1 MHYVGAILDAL
12 APLHVSMVLVCEQG
26 IRQTAEFATHLARVQ
41 CGFEI
46 DDGVPPSW
54 GQPAYTVGALRFLA
68 LRRAI
73 ARHKPDHVY
82 IPYADG
88 LIQVAGLARMVGFSL
103 SRPGMEI
110 EALMMRGKFA
120 YEPLPASLRTRLIA
134 TALARTPVDIV
145 HHIDP
150 IVYDYVRHQFESLAV
165 RFRLLPEA
173 VESIVPLDLRT
184 ARLRLGISPLGK
196 YVGCLG
202 ALSAGKGVAFLLKA
216 FSSTAMEA
224 DHRLLL
230 VGKPDPELR
239 RLLAGDY
246 RTLQEAGRIVH
257 IDRYVSQ
264 DEFHLGLM
272 ASDVVCAPYH
282 RQIGSS
288 GVVVRAATIGRPLL
302 GSDFGWVGRVIR
314 DFELGIVCDVTDV
327 PRFGTEL
334 ARALALSAGYR
345 PGPKARLFSNY
356 HQQENFEWHWTR
368 RLRERMG
375 LGTRRASS
383 EWAWPESPS
392 FDQALH
398 A

>member
-1 MHYVGAILDAL
+1 MQYVGAIVDAL
-12 APLHVSMVLVCEQG
+12 APLRVSTVLVCERG
-26 IRQTAEFATHLARVQ
+26 IRQTSEFSTHLARIQ
-41 CGFEI
+41 GGFDI
-46 DDGVPPSW
+46 DDGVPPSR
-54 GQPAYTVGALRFLA
+54 GQPAYTVGMRRFLA
-68 LRRAI
+68 LRKAI

-88 LIQVAGLARMVGFSL
+88 LIQVAGLARMLGFSL

-120 YEPLPASLRTRLIA
+120 YEPRPAPLSTRLIA

-150 IVYDYVRHQFESLAV
+150 IVYDYIRHRFESLAV

-173 VESIVPLDLRT
+173 VESIVPLDLQT
-184 ARLRLGISPLGK
+184 ARLRLGIPPLGK

-202 ALSAGKGVAFLLKA
+202 ALSAGKGVAFLLRA
-216 FSSTAMEA
+216 FSSAPMEA

-239 RLLAGDY
+239 LLLTGEY
-246 RTLQEAGRIVH
+246 RTLREAGRIVH

-288 GVVVRAATIGRPLL
+288 GIVVRAAAIGRPLL

-314 DFELGIVCDVTDV
+314 DFELGTVCDVTDI
-327 PRFGTEL
+327 PRFATEL
-334 ARALALSAGYR
+334 AHALALSAGYR
-345 PGPKARLFSNY
+345 PGPKARLFANY
-356 HQQENFEWHWTR
+356 HRQENFAWHWTH

-375 LGTRRASS
+375 LGTPRASS